1 MADAYEGYAPGE
13 HFEENTDKALVDID
27 LTDSTELW
35 LIQWPV
41 KQLKPQDFQGKEL
54 SLKLY
59 RDGKLGSFE
68 SSGKTYDL
76 MSFAA
81 QEPDAT
87 VFVPSSSSESKI
99 VGKISRRVC
108 LVNYPEP
115 GEFDKPNFSN
125 ANLSSQSRSWRSTTH
140 RSTVLKGSLQG
151 TSSAHSFGERSLET
165 PQPSRKKK
173 QEDRSSRPS
182 ERSLASRQDSHV
194 TDTTFGSA
202 LSHGEKSKKKK
213 KKVKLEE

>member
-1 MADAYEGYAPGE
+1 MPDE
-13 HFEENTDKALVDID
+13 HFEENTDSALGDIEF
-27 LTDSTELW
+27 TDSTELW

-54 SLKLY
+54 SLKLH

-115 GEFDKPNFSN
+115 GEFDKPNFSSV
-125 ANLSSQSRSWRSTTH
+125 NLSSQSRSWRSTTH

-151 TSSAHSFGERSLET
+151 TSSAHSFGQRSLET

-173 QEDRSSRPS
+173 HEDRSSRPS

-213 KKVKLEE
+213 VKLEE